1 MLNWDDM
8 RHLVALA
15 DTGSL
20 SAAART
26 LRVEHATV
34 ARRIAALERDLNARL
49 VDRRGGR
56 YRLTSIGQ
64 RAVAHARRMQDE
76 VLAVERAA
84 LGSEAEVTGEIAVT
98 APPTMVTEL
107 IVPRLPQLRA
117 RHPGLYLR
125 LVGAS
130 HTLSL
135 TRREADIAL
144 RLSRPD
150 TPSLV
155 VRRAG
160 SIAYG
165 LFASAEYL
173 KTHAEPGYEFVG
185 LEEDLA
191 DVAQQAWLTSL
202 LGRRRIVFRSNDLS
216 VQCALVKAG
225 LGVAALPRFLGAAH
239 GFAALDPAAGVSRDV
254 WLTYHS
260 DLKPSRAIHAVSEFL
275 VGCIPPAGP
284 GAEGSRS
291 LPAPKLRSRS

>member
-34 ARRIAALERDLNARL
+34 ARRIAALERDLSARL

-56 YRLTSIGQ
+56 YQLTSVGE

-76 VLAVERAA
+76 ALAVERVAR
-84 LGSEAEVTGEIAVT
+84 GSEADVTGEIAVT

-107 IVPRLPQLRA
+107 IVPRLPALLA
-117 RHPGLYLR
+117 RHPGLHLK

-160 SIAYG
+160 AIAYG
-165 LFASAEYL
+165 LFANAAYL
-173 KTHAEPGYEFVG
+173 QTHPEDDHEFVG

-191 DVAQQAWLTSL
+191 EVAQQAWLTSL

-225 LGVAALPRFLGAAH
+225 LGVAALPLFLGAAH
-239 GFAALDPAAGVSRDV
+239 GFVRLDTASGVSRDV
-254 WLTYHS
+254 WLTYHV
-260 DLKPSRAIHAVSEFL
+260 DLRSSPAVHAVSEFL
-275 VGCIPPAGP
+275 VDCMPSNGRGTPGKAIEHPAG
-284 GAEGSRS
+284 S
-291 LPAPKLRSRS
+291 